1 MERADGVADLVF
13 GLIFSMILQALQKR
27 GVVIK
32 DADGTLHVQR
42 LALRAAIAA
51 TAVPGITGH
60 FKCDLNGDCTDPK
73 IGIFRVT
80 RQDYQAMELPLDPV
94 WYPGGPDY
102 RVP

>member
-1 MERADGVADLVF
+1 
-13 GLIFSMILQALQKR
+13 MILQALQKR

-42 LALRAAIAA
+42 LVLRAAVAA
-51 TAVPGITGH
+51 TDVQGITGH
-60 FKCDLNGDCTDPK
+60 FKCDLNGDCADPK

-94 WYPGGPDY
+94 SYPGGPGQ
-102 RVP
+102 RAP